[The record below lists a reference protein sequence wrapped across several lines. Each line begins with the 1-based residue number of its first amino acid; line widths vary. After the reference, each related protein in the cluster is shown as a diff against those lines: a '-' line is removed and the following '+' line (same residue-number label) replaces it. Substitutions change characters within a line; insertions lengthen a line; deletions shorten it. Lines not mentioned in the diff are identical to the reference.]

1 MALNINFQGNVFDEN
16 GTEINCKYMAFSDN
30 ISKWGDARDTE
41 FNQYNVN
48 FGDGDLNT
56 QAGSVSIGDVILV
69 LFWRDAA
76 TKDEQLTDFAMV
88 RFIYDSTDSV
98 VQNIQLKP
106 PHAPSC
112 SFGLVSN
119 GLVGENITATSY
131 ATSITQWNFESITH
145 YQRKDWYGQTIF
157 GFLDIARDE
166 FNFNSGYSSIGS
178 NTYNSHGDYLV
189 LHQVENTYSLLSECQ
204 KEIRIKYRSPVG
216 GLYFLQELP
225 LTGDNIDIV
234 AAIQDID
241 SRITAI
247 SHIFDSEVLYANTN
261 LLHEYSVDLIEYGEY
276 YAEQTIFW
284 NDGFDDNILNYSKQL
299 VMGNRPPDVSV
310 IASSNPDTDGLFR
323 AHTSVTDADGTI
335 ANICWKLFYEGESEG
350 LPHPYFR
357 CVEPESLSYNEIYTF
372 CDVNRSSMDLLF
384 AIPGKY
390 KIEVTATDDLGANG
404 VGFTEFIVTDVCDG
418 VIAPC
423 EECPDCPP
431 VEDCPDCPEVP
442 IADCSDAIELAIE
455 NYKRELESRVTIDE
469 SPKLIVVQDG
479 RASGSASGTVGGEIS
494 GDIQVSDI
502 IATMDNSLSGEVS
515 GGSTSG
521 NIGGCITGTVKK

>member
-1 MALNINFQGNVFDEN
+1 
-16 GTEINCKYMAFSDN
+16 MAFSNN
-30 ISKWGDARDTE
+30 ISKWGNIRDTE

-69 LFWRDAA
+69 LFWRGAP

-88 RFIYDSTDSV
+88 RFIYDGTDSV
-98 VQNIQLKP
+98 IQNIQLRP

-112 SFGLVSN
+112 SFGLASS
-119 GLVGENITATSY
+119 GLVGERVTAVSY
-131 ATSITQWNFESITH
+131 ATPITQWNFDSITH

-166 FNFNSGYSSIGS
+166 FDFNNGYSSNDS
-178 NTYNSHGDYLV
+178 NTYISHGDYLV

-204 KEIRIKYRSPVG
+204 KTIRIKYRSPVG
-216 GLYFLQELP
+216 GLAFLQEFP
-225 LTGDNIDIV
+225 LTGDNIGI
-234 AAIQDID
+234 AAEIQDID
-241 SRITAI
+241 SRITSI
-247 SHIFDSEVLYANTN
+247 SHVFNSEVLYVNTD
-261 LLHEYSVDLIEYGEY
+261 LLYEYSVDLIEYGEY
-276 YAEQTIFW
+276 YAEQIILW
-284 NDGFDDNILNYSKQL
+284 NDGFDNKVLNYSKQL

-310 IASSNPDTDGLFR
+310 VASSNPDTDGLFR
-323 AHTSVTDADGTI
+323 AHASVTDTDGIIT
-335 ANICWKLFYEGESEG
+335 NICWTLFYEGGSEG

-357 CVEPESLSYNEIYTF
+357 CVEPDSLSYSEIYTF

-390 KIEVTATDDLGANG
+390 KIEVTATDDLGASG

-418 VIAPC
+418 VITPC

-431 VEDCPDCPEVP
+431 VEDCPEIQDTADTDCTK
-442 IADCSDAIELAIE
+442 AIELAVE
-455 NYKRELESRVTIDE
+455 NYKRELKIRDNTDE

-479 RASGSASGTVGGEIS
+479 KASGSASGQILGKIS

-502 IATMDNSLSGEVS
+502 IATIDSDLSGEIN

-521 NIGGCITGTVKK
+521 SIGGSISGTVRK